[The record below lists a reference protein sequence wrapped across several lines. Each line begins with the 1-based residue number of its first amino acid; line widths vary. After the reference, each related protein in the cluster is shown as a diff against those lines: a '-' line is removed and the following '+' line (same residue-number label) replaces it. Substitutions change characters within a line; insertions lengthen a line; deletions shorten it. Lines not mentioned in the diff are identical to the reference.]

1 MAVIRQSALYA
12 GAPRSVPRP
21 VLHLVWF
28 SASTHVIRLIKEQMV
43 NLVPFGQIGW
53 FPMRL
58 TRLSEHATDT
68 WAGVASPVEA
78 PVSLCHI

>member
-1 MAVIRQSALYA
+1 M
-12 GAPRSVPRP
+12 
-21 VLHLVWF
+21 
-28 SASTHVIRLIKEQMV
+28 IKEQMV

-58 TRLSEHATDT
+58 TRLSEHAPDT

-78 PVSLCHI
+78 PVSFCHI